1 MLDVVRSEL
10 TRLTRKGVVWG
21 WLGLMALFAVLIN
34 TIMFKVA
41 ANGTAPAAGGPGVA
55 LPTAA
60 ALAQPAGLV
69 AGLGAASNL
78 FGVVCLSF
86 WAVVTAADYQSGLIR
101 LLATAQPTRWKLVAG
116 KAIALAIGTAV
127 ATTAAVI
134 IGLPSAAPSARAAGI
149 STAAWSE
156 HAAAHVASAWLNTFL
171 ALLVWGAIGLVLA
184 TVSRSSA
191 IAISVG
197 VGYVLVVET
206 LIKSGASAAGKW
218 LPGTTLTALA
228 QGGSPA
234 LSYLAALLL
243 GAGYLAVALGVA
255 ALVMTRRPITS

>member
-1 MLDVVRSEL
+1 MLAVVRSEL
-10 TRLTRKGVVWG
+10 TRLTRKGVVLG

-41 ANGTAPAAGGPGVA
+41 ASGTAPPAGGPGVA

-60 ALAQPAGLV
+60 ALAEPTGLV

-101 LLATAQPTRWKLVAG
+101 LLATAQPARWKLIGG

-127 ATTAAVI
+127 ATTAAVLV
-134 IGLPSAAPSARAAGI
+134 GLPSAGPSAQAAGI
-149 STAAWSE
+149 STSAWGQ
-156 HAAAHVASAWLNTFL
+156 HAAAHVAGAWLNTFL

-184 TVSRSSA
+184 TVSKSSA

-206 LIKSGASAAGKW
+206 LIKTGAAAAGKW

-228 QGGSPA
+228 QGGNST
-234 LSYLAALLL
+234 LSYSIALLL
-243 GAGYLAVALGVA
+243 GAGYLAVALGA
-255 ALVMTRRPITS
+255 AAVVITRRPVTS